1 MKKIVIA
8 VDGYSACG
16 KSSTAKEVASRLGY
30 VYIDT
35 GAMYRAVTL
44 FFLRNYI
51 NLTNPR
57 DIEKALDQINISFIP
72 DTGTGINETY
82 LNGLNVEKDIRGMDV
97 SGKVSEVSA
106 IPTVR
111 RAMVEQQRKLEK
123 NKAVVMDGRDI
134 GTFVFPQAELK
145 VFMTADFDVRAARR
159 QRQLLERGDMIGFE
173 EVKKNL
179 KHRDTIDT
187 TRAESPLKKADDAHI
202 IDTTELTME
211 EQIEQIVRLAKK
223 IIDQ

>member
-44 FFLRNYI
+44 FFLQNFI
-51 NLTNPR
+51 NLTNPK
-57 DIEKALDQINISFIP
+57 DVKSALDQVNVSFIP
-72 DTGTGINETY
+72 NPNTGINEVY
-82 LNGLNVEKDIRGMDV
+82 LNGFNVEEAIRGMEV

-106 IPTVR
+106 IPEVR
-111 RAMVEQQRKLEK
+111 KAMVYLQRKLGK

-134 GTFVFPQAELK
+134 GTFVFPEAELK

-159 QRQLLERGDMIGFE
+159 QQELLERGEMIGFE

-179 KHRDTIDT
+179 QHRDTIDT
-187 TRAESPLKKADDAHI
+187 TRKESPLKKADNAHV
-202 IDTTELTME
+202 IDTTQLTME
-211 EQIEQIVRLAKK
+211 EQIEQIVQLAKS

>member
-111 RAMVEQQRKLEK
+111 RAMVEQQRKLGK

>member
-30 VYIDT
+30 VYIDS

-44 FFLRNYI
+44 CFLRNYI
-51 NLTNPR
+51 NLTNPK
-57 DIEKALDQINISFIP
+57 DIEKALGQIEISFVP
-72 DTGTGINETY
+72 NTGTGINETY
-82 LNGLNVEKDIRGMDV
+82 LNGLNVEEEIRGMDV

-106 IPTVR
+106 IPKVR
-111 RAMVEQQRKLEK
+111 KAMVEQQRKLGK

-134 GTFVFPQAELK
+134 GTFVFPEADLK
-145 VFMTADFDVRAARR
+145 VFMKADFDVRAARR
-159 QRQLLERGDMIGFE
+159 QQELLERGVMIGFD

-179 KHRDTIDT
+179 QHRDTIDT
-187 TRAESPLKKADDAHI
+187 TREESPLRKADDAYV
-202 IDTTELTME
+202 IDTTKLTME
-211 EQIEQIVRLAKK
+211 EQIGQIVRLAKK

>member
-30 VYIDT
+30 IYIDT

-44 FFLRNYI
+44 FFLRDYI
-51 NLTNPR
+51 NLTNPK

-72 DTGTGINETY
+72 NTSTGINETY
-82 LNGLNVEKDIRGMDV
+82 LNGLNVEQEIRGMDV

-106 IPTVR
+106 IPKVR
-111 RAMVEQQRKLEK
+111 SAMVEQQRKLGK

-159 QRQLLERGDMIGFE
+159 QQELLEKGEMIGIE

-187 TRAESPLKKADDAHI
+187 TRAESPLKKADDAYI

>member
-51 NLTNPR
+51 NLTNPK

-72 DTGTGINETY
+72 NAGTGINETY
-82 LNGLNVEKDIRGMDV
+82 LNGLNVEQEIRGMDV

-106 IPTVR
+106 IPKVR
-111 RAMVEQQRKLEK
+111 SAMVEQQRKLGK

-145 VFMTADFDVRAARR
+145 VFMTADFDVRTARR
-159 QRQLLERGDMIGFE
+159 QQELLEKGNMVGFE

-187 TRAESPLKKADDAHI
+187 TRAESPLKKADDAYVV
-202 IDTTELTME
+202 DTTELTME

>member
-16 KSSTAKEVASRLGY
+16 KSSTAKEVASILGY
-30 VYIDT
+30 VYIDS

-51 NLTNPR
+51 NLTNPK
-57 DIEKALDQINISFIP
+57 DIEKALDQINISFVP
-72 DTGTGINETY
+72 DSDTGINETY
-82 LNGLNVEKDIRGMDV
+82 LNGLNVEEAIRGMDV

-106 IPTVR
+106 IAKVR
-111 RAMVEQQRKLEK
+111 KAMVEQQRKLGK

-134 GTFVFPQAELK
+134 GTFVFPDADLK
-145 VFMTADFDVRAARR
+145 VFMKADFDVRAARR
-159 QRQLLERGDMIGFE
+159 QQELLERGAMIGFD

-179 KHRDTIDT
+179 QHRDTIDT
-187 TRAESPLKKADDAHI
+187 TREESPLRKADDAYV
-202 IDTTELTME
+202 IDTTKLTME
-211 EQIEQIVRLAKK
+211 EQIGQIVGLAKN

>member
-16 KSSTAKEVASRLGY
+16 KSSTAKEVASQLGY

-44 FFLRNYI
+44 FFLRNYV
-51 NLTNPR
+51 NLTNPK

-72 DTGTGINETY
+72 NTGTGINETY
-82 LNGLNVEKDIRGMDV
+82 LNGLNVEQEIRGMDV

-106 IPTVR
+106 IPKVR
-111 RAMVEQQRKLEK
+111 SAMVEQQRKLGK

-159 QRQLLERGDMIGFE
+159 QQELVEKGNMVGFE

-187 TRAESPLKKADDAHI
+187 TRAENPLKKADDAYV

>member
-51 NLTNPR
+51 NLTNPK
-57 DIEKALDQINISFIP
+57 DVEKALDQINIRFIP
-72 DTGTGINETY
+72 EANTGINETY
-82 LNGLNVEKDIRGMDV
+82 LNGLNVEQDIRGMDV

-106 IPTVR
+106 IPRVR
-111 RAMVEQQRKLEK
+111 KAMVEQQRKLGK
-123 NKAVVMDGRDI
+123 NKAIVMDGRDI
-134 GTFVFPQAELK
+134 GTFVFPEAELK
-145 VFMTADFDVRAARR
+145 VFMTADFEVRAARR
-159 QRQLLERGDMIGFE
+159 QQELLEKGVMIEFE

-179 KHRDTIDT
+179 QHRDTIDT
-187 TRAESPLKKADDAHI
+187 TRTESPLKKADDAYV
-202 IDTTELTME
+202 IDTTKLTME
-211 EQIEQIVRLAKK
+211 EQIDQIVQLAKK

>member
-51 NLTNPR
+51 NLTNPK
-57 DIEKALDQINISFIP
+57 DVEKALDQINIRFIP
-72 DTGTGINETY
+72 EANTGINETY
-82 LNGLNVEKDIRGMDV
+82 LNGLNVEQDIRGMDV

-106 IPTVR
+106 IPGVR
-111 RAMVEQQRKLEK
+111 KAMVEQQRKLGK
-123 NKAVVMDGRDI
+123 NKAIVMDGRDI
-134 GTFVFPQAELK
+134 GTFVFPEAELK
-145 VFMTADFDVRAARR
+145 VFMTADFEVRAARR
-159 QRQLLERGDMIGFE
+159 QQELLEKGVMIGFE

-179 KHRDTIDT
+179 QHRDTIDT
-187 TRAESPLKKADDAHI
+187 TRTESPLKKADDAYV
-202 IDTTELTME
+202 IDTTKLTME
-211 EQIEQIVRLAKK
+211 EQIDQIVQLAKK